1 MKKLEVGQIR
11 KDFPILTRSVHG
23 KPLIYLDN
31 GATLQKPRAVLDA
44 LEQFYTHSNAN
55 VHRGVHFLSQVATEA
70 YESVRMKVCRFIGT
84 EDSSEII
91 FTKGTT
97 DALNLLASSLGDWK
111 IQPGDVIAVTRME
124 HHANFVPWQQ
134 LAKRKGA
141 DFRIIELDPDLRI
154 SESSL
159 EEILAL
165 RPKVVALSLMSN
177 VSGVITPAASI
188 IARAKAAGAI
198 VVADAAQAI
207 AHQPIRISELGG
219 VDFIAFS
226 AHKIGGPTGV
236 GVLWGKAS
244 LLNAM
249 PPYQFGGDMISQ
261 VGDTETTWNT
271 LPWKFE
277 AGTPNFADVVGLG
290 AAIDYLERL
299 GMKAIQ
305 AYESELT
312 KYTLA
317 ALNRVP
323 GLKIFGPRNTES
335 RGGVFSFALEGVH
348 PHDLATF
355 LDVQGIAVRA
365 GHHCAQPL
373 LKRIQ
378 QAATTRA
385 SLSFYNTEAEVD
397 ALTGALLQ
405 AQKYFSKKQ
414 EGPARVNNP
423 PS

>member
-1 MKKLEVGQIR
+1 MKNFNVAQVR
-11 KDFPILTRSVHG
+11 KDFQILSRSIHG

-31 GATLQKPRAVLDA
+31 AATLQKPKAVLEA
-44 LEQFYTHSNAN
+44 IEQFYTHSNAN

-97 DALNLLASSLGDWK
+97 DALNLLASSLGEWK
-111 IQPGDVIAVTRME
+111 IKKGDVIAVTRME
-124 HHANFVPWQQ
+124 HHANFVTWQQ
-134 LAKRKGA
+134 LAKRTGA
-141 DFRIIELDPDLRI
+141 DFRIIELEPDLSI

-159 EEILAL
+159 DEVLAL
-165 RPKVVALSLMSN
+165 RPKILAFSMMSN

-188 IARAKAAGAI
+188 ISKAKAVGALVI
-198 VVADAAQAI
+198 ADAAQAI
-207 AHQPIRISELGG
+207 AHLPIRIKELNGL
-219 VDFIAFS
+219 DFLAFS
-226 AHKIGGPTGV
+226 SHKIGGPTGV
-236 GVLWGKAS
+236 GVLWGKVD
-244 LLNAM
+244 LLKAM
-249 PPYQFGGDMISQ
+249 PPYQFGGDMIS
-261 VGDTETTWNT
+261 VVNDTDSTWNE

-290 AAIDYLERL
+290 AAIEYLERL
-299 GMKAIQ
+299 GTRAIHE
-305 AYESELT
+305 YEASLT
-312 KYTLA
+312 QY
-317 ALNRVP
+317 ALNSLKTVS
-323 GLKIFGPRNTES
+323 GLKIFGPRHADN

-365 GHHCAQPL
+365 GNHCAQPL

-378 QAATTRA
+378 ESATTRA

-397 ALTGALLQ
+397 ALTGALIQ

-414 EGPARVNNP
+414 GGQPRVEH
-423 PS
+423 